1 MRIEK
6 ELTGDVHVGA
16 DKNNQNVLSLYIA
29 ERRKESYS
37 KFYEDEREHIKCY
50 QKFDVQA
57 IAFRFL
63 DMWDGLEVS
72 NKTPKPDN
80 IRRMCFS
87 PANLEMIENDFRLI
101 LVCLNIIGRIYVE
114 ERELVTVSS
123 TCAVPI

>member
-1 MRIEK
+1 MRIAK
-6 ELTGDVHVGA
+6 KLTGYVCA
-16 DKNNQNVLSLYIA
+16 EAEKNNQYILPLYIA
-29 ERRKESYS
+29 KRKKGSYS
-37 KFYEDEREHIKCY
+37 KFYKGKREYINCY
-50 QKFDVQA
+50 QNFDVPA
-57 IAFRFL
+57 IAFRLL
-63 DMWDGLEVS
+63 DMWDGLELS